1 VPALPRPLRPLS
13 TLPTPVVLQRL
24 LLAPPCASRPPFP
37 RYVTS
42 AALALFRV
50 LVLFSRASF
59 LQPSLAG
66 VRERAAFRTN
76 VWTVPVAPPIREL
89 QLMLIVPAITANG

>member
-1 VPALPRPLRPLS
+1 
-13 TLPTPVVLQRL
+13 
-24 LLAPPCASRPPFP
+24 
-37 RYVTS
+37 VTS

-59 LQPSLAG
+59 LQPSVPATHDALAG
-66 VRERAAFRTN
+66 ARNGERAAFRTN